1 MFLNGVLFNSEV
13 WPELTATE
21 ITALES
27 VDQNLLRSI
36 CQAHAKTPIE
46 FIYLETGCVPL
57 RYVISSR
64 RLMYLHHIVH
74 REDKELI
81 KRVYDAQKTNPTKGD
96 FADIVRNDLKLLGED
111 FSDELVKSMTK
122 KELKTLIKDKME
134 EEVLDKMKEKQT
146 IHKKVKDIKYEKL
159 ESQAYMR
166 DGSMTNNMVR
176 TLTALRSSM
185 VRGVRANFVSS
196 SVRTQCPLQCRDT
209 ACAHKFG
216 QVKP

>member
-1 MFLNGVLFNSEV
+1 
-13 WPELTATE
+13 
-21 ITALES
+21 
-27 VDQNLLRSI
+27 
-36 CQAHAKTPIE
+36 
-46 FIYLETGCVPL
+46 
-57 RYVISSR
+57 
-64 RLMYLHHIVH
+64 
-74 REDKELI
+74 
-81 KRVYDAQKTNPTKGD
+81 
-96 FADIVRNDLKLLGED
+96 
-111 FSDELVKSMTK
+111 
-122 KELKTLIKDKME
+122 ME

-209 ACAHKFG
+209 AGDTQSHLLECPVLLARLTIEEEQARDAVEYNHIFG
-216 QVKP
+216 NLQQQRDVTSIIVRLLEVREEELEARTGLPAGDSHRTESTVHIVDYGNK